1 MGTERR
7 EEMMTLTDENTLR
20 TTIELLTTL
29 MRGESSLI
37 KQAYLAE
44 TRERLNMI
52 ELEYQE

>member
-1 MGTERR
+1 
-7 EEMMTLTDENTLR
+7 MMTLTEENMLR

-29 MRGESSLI
+29 MRAESSPI

-52 ELEYQE
+52 ELEYCD